1 MDGAGQ
7 LENGRYKLDRY
18 KGAHPPWNMM
28 PQHHVKEQSNA
39 LVMNKK
45 IMSILAE
52 RDAAIRERNI
62 AVSERKEALAA
73 RDEALQQRDK
83 ALAERD
89 SALIERDN
97 ALAVLQCRE
106 NAKNFPFGSGIQ
118 RGRTCMH
125 LSYHSSDMDETLNHE
140 MHVTNAL
147 PVSTIPS
154 AEGKSCPVKRTKV
167 NRAVSSKSP
176 RKIKKVAEDLNR
188 QVDTE
193 VRKCKSE
200 WNSEHIG
207 LSLINFDETKI
218 SVPVCSCTGVPRH
231 CYKWGN
237 GGWQSSCCTT
247 SISSYPLPQMPNK
260 RHARVGGRKM
270 SGSVFT
276 KLLSRLAAEGY
287 DVSKPLDLK
296 TYWARHGT
304 NRYIT
309 IK

>member
-1 MDGAGQ
+1 
-7 LENGRYKLDRY
+7 
-18 KGAHPPWNMM
+18 MM

-52 RDAAIRERNI
+52 RDAAIQERNI
-62 AVSERKEALAA
+62 AISERKEALAA

-106 NAKNFPFGSGIQ
+106 SAKNFPFGSGIQ

-125 LSYHSSDMDETLNHE
+125 PSYHSSDTDETLNHE
-140 MHVTNAL
+140 MHVTDAL

-193 VRKCKSE
+193 FAPAQEFPDIATSGEMVDGSHLVALPAYHHTHCHRCQTSGTPEWVGVR
-200 WNSEHIG
+200 
-207 LSLINFDETKI
+207 
-218 SVPVCSCTGVPRH
+218 
-231 CYKWGN
+231 
-237 GGWQSSCCTT
+237 
-247 SISSYPLPQMPNK
+247 
-260 RHARVGGRKM
+260 
-270 SGSVFT
+270 
-276 KLLSRLAAEGY
+276 
-287 DVSKPLDLK
+287 
-296 TYWARHGT
+296 
-304 NRYIT
+304 
-309 IK
+309 

>member
-1 MDGAGQ
+1 
-7 LENGRYKLDRY
+7 
-18 KGAHPPWNMM
+18 MM

-118 RGRTCMH
+118 RGRTC
-125 LSYHSSDMDETLNHE
+125 
-140 MHVTNAL
+140 
-147 PVSTIPS
+147 
-154 AEGKSCPVKRTKV
+154 KSCPVKRTKV
-167 NRAVSSKSP
+167 NKAVSSKSP

-193 VRKCKSE
+193 FAPAQEFPDIATSGEMVDGSHLVALPAYHHTHCHRCQTSGMPEWVGVR
-200 WNSEHIG
+200 
-207 LSLINFDETKI
+207 
-218 SVPVCSCTGVPRH
+218 
-231 CYKWGN
+231 
-237 GGWQSSCCTT
+237 
-247 SISSYPLPQMPNK
+247 
-260 RHARVGGRKM
+260 
-270 SGSVFT
+270 
-276 KLLSRLAAEGY
+276 
-287 DVSKPLDLK
+287 
-296 TYWARHGT
+296 
-304 NRYIT
+304 
-309 IK
+309 